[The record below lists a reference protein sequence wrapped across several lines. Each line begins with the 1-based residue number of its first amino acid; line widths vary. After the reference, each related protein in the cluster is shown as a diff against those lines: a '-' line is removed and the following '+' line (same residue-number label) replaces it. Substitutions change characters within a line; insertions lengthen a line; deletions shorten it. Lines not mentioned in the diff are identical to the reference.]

1 MKQEAEKYLKF
12 KNDGTY
18 FQQLNEMDKKEET
31 KNGDD
36 EGEGSGDESDVEPE
50 PEKRL
55 KVEGKDSVSKAEN
68 EEKIEKGNNEN
79 SEKDLEKND
88 ANEK

>member
-18 FQQLNEMDKKEET
+18 FQQLNELDKEET
-31 KNGDD
+31 KSNNDD
-36 EGEGSGDESDVEPE
+36 GEGSRDESDVEPE

-55 KVEGKDSVSKAEN
+55 KVEGKDGTSKAEN
-68 EEKIEKGNNEN
+68 EEKIEKGNNE
-79 SEKDLEKND
+79 
-88 ANEK
+88 